1 MPTVNNA
8 KNLEFFKVIYDCWA
22 IRMKD
27 NEIYF
32 KSFKIHSLCIMT
44 GVKDLIKI
52 VVRKTQETK
61 ATLLHHYSYI
71 TGWWVMLRVGIR
83 QKMVEDL
90 PGFFTPG
97 QFWSNFGILLQ
108 AWNLLWNGTFWL
120 LFSVCKSFVYL
131 FVCKFKRYW
140 SIP

>member
-1 MPTVNNA
+1 MIQPTVNHA

-52 VVRKTQETK
+52 VV
-61 ATLLHHYSYI
+61 
-71 TGWWVMLRVGIR
+71 
-83 QKMVEDL
+83 
-90 PGFFTPG
+90 
-97 QFWSNFGILLQ
+97 
-108 AWNLLWNGTFWL
+108 
-120 LFSVCKSFVYL
+120 
-131 FVCKFKRYW
+131 
-140 SIP
+140 

>member
-1 MPTVNNA
+1 MSFEMIQPTVNHA

-71 TGWWVMLRVGIR
+71 NWM
-83 QKMVEDL
+83 MMSD
-90 PGFFTPG
+90 
-97 QFWSNFGILLQ
+97 
-108 AWNLLWNGTFWL
+108 A
-120 LFSVCKSFVYL
+120 
-131 FVCKFKRYW
+131 
-140 SIP
+140 

>member
-1 MPTVNNA
+1 MIQPTVNHA
-8 KNLEFFKVIYDCWA
+8 KKLEFFKVIYDCWA

-83 QKMVEDL
+83 
-90 PGFFTPG
+90 
-97 QFWSNFGILLQ
+97 
-108 AWNLLWNGTFWL
+108 
-120 LFSVCKSFVYL
+120 
-131 FVCKFKRYW
+131 
-140 SIP
+140 